1 MPSKS
6 SSSGGVLVEV
16 RLVICVLFHA
26 VLVAFAACAPG
37 VRVGLETAGILL
49 AIIIRVVLVVLVA
62 LAACACARRAWGP

>member
-26 VLVAFAACAPG
+26 VLVAFAACVPG

-49 AIIIRVVLVVLVA
+49 AIIIRVA